1 MAAWCVSA
9 TACSNFAQRGLFLDG
24 GFHILDDA
32 RDNFRMRSNQGI
44 FRVGRGQ
51 LEDAAAGRIAAV
63 VSTAFGRSDGMLNAA
78 CNGGGQTAAAK
89 TLDGKLWF
97 PTQDG
102 VPVIDKEAVPQ

>member
-1 MAAWCVSA
+1 
-9 TACSNFAQRGLFLDG
+9 
-24 GFHILDDA
+24 
-32 RDNFRMRSNQGI
+32 
-44 FRVGRGQ
+44 
-51 LEDAAAGRIAAV
+51 
-63 VSTAFGRSDGMLNAA
+63 MLNAA